1 MDTASLSTKHM
12 SFMLAGALL
21 GAGFAI
27 AASAS
32 ADTGMGW
39 RADRGNCNAEQHEA
53 VEEAI
58 EGKDYEAWKELM
70 GDRGR
75 ITQVVTE
82 ENFNTFVKMHEA
94 MEDGDY
100 GKAAEFRKELG
111 LGQRP
116 QDGTGYRGNGQHKG
130 WDRGMGVGTRFGR

>member
-1 MDTASLSTKHM
+1 M
-12 SFMLAGALL
+12 SIYNAKTLGFGAVAALL

-39 RADRGNCNAEQHEA
+39 GAERGNCNAEQHEA
-53 VEEAI
+53 VENAI
-58 EGKDYEAWKELM
+58 ENGNYKAWAELM
-70 GDRGR
+70 DGRGR

-82 ENFNTFVKMHEA
+82 ENFDTFVKMHEA

-100 GKAAEFRKELG
+100 EKAAEYRKELG
-111 LGQRP
+111 LGQRL

-130 WDRGMGVGTRFGR
+130 WGKGMGMGTRFER